1 MTTLLRNC
9 NQHGVLAARLASERP
24 GSVIRLSK
32 EFTRLVVRTV
42 KAFVTVEVFGTGKK
56 KLRGARAALLLLPAC
71 HFIRRQR
78 QAFFSLLYISAYNMT
93 KCGTLRLYPT
103 NSIYTESVLK

>member
-56 KLRGARAALLLLPAC
+56 NFVVRAQLSYSYQLATSSGGNDK
-71 HFIRRQR
+71 H
-78 QAFFSLLYISAYNMT
+78 FSLCY
-93 KCGTLRLYPT
+93 TLALT
-103 NSIYTESVLK
+103 T